1 MGLCFCTFVVVDTRE
16 FAHAVIN
23 AGESAVPIWRAACF
37 CHGCVS
43 CIEGREN
50 QTAPVVEIGSQL
62 PAGLGLVQA
71 ALRPGANMMA
81 ILDFGAVGGII
92 AGSLLLAFVLQWVSL
107 LGLMSLMPLPARP
120 APKTVSIVSVAP
132 RRAAR

>member
-1 MGLCFCTFVVVDTRE
+1 
-16 FAHAVIN
+16 
-23 AGESAVPIWRAACF
+23 
-37 CHGCVS
+37 
-43 CIEGREN
+43 
-50 QTAPVVEIGSQL
+50 
-62 PAGLGLVQA
+62 
-71 ALRPGANMMA
+71 MMA